1 MRIGVLSEGDTLESF
16 VAEDF
21 GHAPYFLIVD
31 PETLDYQVV
40 SNEFVGAAGA
50 GLKVADAIIALKV
63 DEEIGGGVPAGRTLK
78 AVQVGGPSGGC
89 IPAALADAPVDYEAL
104 TAAGIKVSFDEEGTA
119 EDSIRDFMRRLE
131 RQKRFSD

>member
-40 SNEFVGAAGA
+40 SNEFVGAEGA
-50 GLKVADAIIALKV
+50 GMKVADAIIALKV
-63 DEEIGGGVPAGRTLK
+63 DAVITGGIGPHG
-78 AVQVGGPSGGC
+78 
-89 IPAALADAPVDYEAL
+89 YEAL